1 MPVTI
6 SMPVTMRFGRCG
18 RSGRRVRLAN
28 LGGLLVWCA
37 FTFQAPEAARGG
49 EAVHVAATGSNK
61 GEVDPCG
68 CKTNPKGGIARRATL
83 IDSLRTVY
91 PGLLLFDAGGIVHP
105 DKKKGEHTDPFIL
118 SAMNRMRY
126 DAVTLG
132 QIELE
137 RGEAAAKKITGEL
150 NAKVVLS
157 NAKPKTGQS
166 PWAETTVITA
176 GDQRVGLL
184 GLVSQSFGND
194 PLAFEKA
201 GFTVEDP
208 FAAVE
213 RLVPA
218 LRSQADVIVVLAHLQ
233 QEDLDRLTKTAGKGI
248 DLVIAGH
255 NSYVMSTQPEKAV
268 TTLLRP
274 GQRGEYLGLAHLEA
288 AGGKEGRAKA
298 KVESIMLEVKK
309 FRDDQALAAQL
320 EAIKAQSRSD

>member
-1 MPVTI
+1 MPE
-6 SMPVTMRFGRCG
+6 P
-18 RSGRRVRLAN
+18 
-28 LGGLLVWCA
+28 
-37 FTFQAPEAARGG
+37 ARAG
-49 EAVHVAATGSNK
+49 EAVHIAATGSNK

-83 IDSLRTVY
+83 VDSLRTVY
-91 PGLLLFDAGGIVHP
+91 PGLLLVDAGGIVHP
-105 DKKKGEHTDPFIL
+105 DKKKGEPTDAFIL

-137 RGEAAAKKITGEL
+137 RGEAAAKKIAGEL

-157 NAKPKTGQS
+157 NAKPKAGTS
-166 PWAETTVITA
+166 PWMETTVITA
-176 GDQRVGLL
+176 GGRRVGLL
-184 GLVSQSFGND
+184 GLVSQSFGSD
-194 PLAFEKA
+194 PLAFDKA
-201 GFTVEDP
+201 GFVVEDP
-208 FAAVE
+208 FAAAE

-218 LRSQADVIVVLAHLQ
+218 LRSQSDMVVVLAHLK

-255 NSYVMSTQPEKAV
+255 NSYVMSTQPQNAQ

-274 GQRGEYLGLAHLEA
+274 GQRGEYLGLAHLEE
-288 AGGKEGRAKA
+288 GGKDGRAKA

-320 EAIKAQSRSD
+320 ETIKAQSKSD

>member
-1 MPVTI
+1 MPA
-6 SMPVTMRFGRCG
+6 TMKS
-18 RSGRRVRLAN
+18 RSRGARMRRAN
-28 LGGLLVWCA
+28 LGVLLLWCA
-37 FTFQAPEAARGG
+37 SACLFQVPGVAQSG
-49 EAVHVAATGSNK
+49 ETVHVAATGSNK

-105 DKKKGEHTDPFIL
+105 DKKKGEPTDPFIL

-126 DAVTLG
+126 DAVTFG

-137 RGEAAAKKITGEL
+137 RGEAAARKMAGEL
-150 NAKVVLS
+150 TAKVVLS
-157 NAKPKTGQS
+157 NAKPKTGTG
-166 PWAETTVITA
+166 PWLETMVITA
-176 GDQRVGLL
+176 GGRRVGLL

-218 LRSQADVIVVLAHLQ
+218 LRSQSDMIVALAHLKP
-233 QEDLDRLTKTAGKGI
+233 EDLDRLTKTAGKGI

-255 NSYVMSTQPEKAV
+255 NSYVMSTQPENAQ

-274 GQRGEYLGLAHLEA
+274 GQRGEYLGFAHLEE
-288 AGGKEGRAKA
+288 GGKDGRAKA

-309 FRDDQALAAQL
+309 FRDDQALASQL
-320 EAIKAQSRSD
+320 EAIKTQSKSD